1 MSLSSAAS
9 RRTSCS
15 RCPSALEGRSA
26 SSTRYLPPDCSEH
39 TRAASAKAPPGSL
52 KTYHRRVAWP
62 SLSSEPQAVAVSSRA
77 RISANVGAA
86 SLCRLA
92 LRSGVTTDL

>member
-15 RCPSALEGRSA
+15 RWPSALEGRSA
-26 SSTRYLPPDCSEH
+26 SSIRYLPPDCSVH

-52 KTYHRRVAWP
+52 NTYHRRVAWP
-62 SLSSEPQAVAVSSRA
+62 PLSSEPQAVSSRA
-77 RISANVGAA
+77 KMSANVGAA
-86 SLCRLA
+86 SPRRLA
-92 LRSGVTTDL
+92 RAQWRHH